1 MIVSVQQ
8 LITNIFSLDYDIV
21 SNNYVWDTDVVIGTN
36 YMMCVQMLIVVDNG
50 PSVNVSDE
58 IIGDNNCFV
67 SLYYCVFLALVV
79 CFSL

>member
-1 MIVSVQQ
+1 
-8 LITNIFSLDYDIV
+8 
-21 SNNYVWDTDVVIGTN
+21 
-36 YMMCVQMLIVVDNG
+36 MMCVQMLIVVDNG

-79 CFSL
+79 CFSLQLSLFSFRLTCTCTTQFTTCHSPCVHHPVCFVFL